1 MSCEALGNR
10 DARQGMKIAASH
22 LFHLQETDMTSSP
35 PRDDG
40 ARIDPGREQDLERWA
55 RELDASKEQ
64 IKEAVRAVGPRA
76 SDVEE
81 HLKGSRSTTN
91 SERVHDA
98 MKQKGSR
105 PG

>member
-1 MSCEALGNR
+1 
-10 DARQGMKIAASH
+10 
-22 LFHLQETDMTSSP
+22 MTPSD
-35 PRDDG
+35 PRADDT
-40 ARIDPGREQDLERWA
+40 RIDPAREEDLDRWA
-55 RELDASKEQ
+55 RELDASREQ

-98 MKQKGSR
+98 LSGKDGR
-105 PG
+105 AR

>member
-1 MSCEALGNR
+1 
-10 DARQGMKIAASH
+10 
-22 LFHLQETDMTSSP
+22 MTRP
-35 PRDDG
+35 NVRADDN
-40 ARIDPGREQDLERWA
+40 RIDPAREEDLDRWA
-55 RELDASKEQ
+55 RELDASREQ

-98 MKQKGSR
+98 LSR
-105 PG
+105 KDGGAR